1 MSPVIQRNEVL
12 PCSRT
17 RTYVTVRDGQKSIL
31 FEVYQGE
38 FHQASKNTK
47 LCEIEVN
54 VPPKPAGEVFVNVTF
69 SYDINGIF
77 VLELKS
83 PYLEESVRK
92 EIVNTLGLS
101 EEEIASRR
109 QRLEELKT
117 EPPMHGRRME
127 LLLNR
132 AERLFAESDSQQKY
146 HLARHMDAL
155 RNCLARGDQKQA
167 RQTADQ
173 LQKLMAYIESHM
185 FQFDVRDAGLW
196 EDYVNKEDE
205 DQ

>member
-1 MSPVIQRNEVL
+1 M
-12 PCSRT
+12 
-17 RTYVTVRDGQKSIL
+17 
-31 FEVYQGE
+31 
-38 FHQASKNTK
+38 
-47 LCEIEVN
+47 
-54 VPPKPAGEVFVNVTF
+54 NVTF

-117 EPPMHGRRME
+117 GAPMHGRRME